1 MLPPEVIATD
11 NRLEQAE
18 SKASE
23 ALAKHRWHW
32 TLDESN
38 PKRESVNKYATA
50 VSRSRSRVSS
60 QVKGYAAWISGD
72 APSDYTLNDCIERA
86 KMGEETAVVTEAI
99 AEARGI
105 GIAQVR
111 KTRGNEVT
119 RMRDW
124 AREKAER
131 KGTSVEE
138 EIHSVVD
145 FQIRSENADTQ
156 HAEAKKGARTFR
168 FIELEGTLKKAQR
181 HLVEALGQ
189 ARAIDWG
196 DEEVEMLA
204 DTVKQVKA
212 VLGLID
218 MALVGTADVDWDG
231 ELASLIVKES
241 E

>member
-1 MLPPEVIATD
+1 MLPPEVVATD
-11 NRLEQAE
+11 NRLEKAE

-23 ALAKHRWHW
+23 ALAEHRWHW

-38 PKRESVNKYATA
+38 PE
-50 VSRSRSRVSS
+50 RVSIREYS
-60 QVKGYAAWISGD
+60 RDVARGYTRIYTQVKGYDAWQGD
-72 APSDYTLNDCIERA
+72 RGGTITLNECIERA
-86 KMGEETAVVTEAI
+86 NMGAETEATTEAI
-99 AEARGI
+99 AEARGLSV
-105 GIAQVR
+105 AQVR
-111 KTRGNEVT
+111 KTRKNEVI

-145 FQIRSENADTQ
+145 FQIRSENADAQ